1 MQRYAICSSAI
12 QIPSLWAAKGM
23 HVSRTLKDSR
33 KIKDTVLEVVRVG
46 DDAFDLFLN
55 RELYRGH
62 APESSLSD
70 WLCVRYGYCGEEYN
84 AILQEVKLHGRKVI
98 IL

>member
-1 MQRYAICSSAI
+1 MMMNIERGAIF
-12 QIPSLWAAKGM
+12 M
-23 HVSRTLKDSR
+23 SRTQKDSR
-33 KIKDTVLEVVRVG
+33 RSRDTVLEVASVG

-55 RELYRGH
+55 RELYRSQ
-62 APESSLSD
+62 APESALPD

-84 AILQEVKLHGRKVI
+84 AILQEVKQHGRKVV